1 MPCDSCARV
10 LRQVIDIL
18 GALQS
23 CEKCYPN
30 TRIKLQA
37 SRCEKSALFQLRE
50 LARTIVGDFSET
62 EAEQCCGWPS
72 SGTEELLE
80 PFKSNQH
87 KERDSKTDTFKKECD
102 SKLYSSILIKESDSE
117 SDIFVKESDSETDTF
132 KKERDS
138 KIYSSILI
146 KESDSESDIF
156 MKESDSETDIF
167 VIYSSILIKESDSE
181 SDIFMKESDS
191 ETDIFVKDIK
201 AERVDSN
208 EEMDI
213 ENGAKIPENTKQD
226 EENNVTE
233 INVKTVGVDGNMER
247 DIENAAKIPENAKQD
262 EENDETESNDKT
274 ERVDGNMERNIENA
288 AKIPENTNQGEDIS
302 VTGQVDISDVAMK
315 PVKHA
320 KLVPSL
326 KVKIRRLKFN
336 STVDSNASSD
346 ENDENGITERSMAL
360 KYRKKLKQRSSRIKD
375 IKNDEELEEIEAIIY
390 TQGWRAVKNVENL
403 PNRGRGVVATKDI
416 IKGEIVCDYKGI
428 YMEDDEEIDDPM
440 TYVFSFSYKGI
451 WIQVDARKE
460 DRSFGRLLNHSPN
473 HSNVKA
479 RILELH
485 NKPHIVFVAT
495 RNISKGEE
503 ILLNYNMSK
512 DSKPYLKNCPCVR
525 CCGEETMI
533 PI

>member
-138 KIYSSILI
+138 K
-146 KESDSESDIF
+146 
-156 MKESDSETDIF
+156 
-167 VIYSSILIKESDSE
+167 IYSSILIKESDSE

-346 ENDENGITERSMAL
+346 EKDENGITERSMAL
-360 KYRKKLKQRSSRIKD
+360 KYRKKLKQRSIRIKD

-403 PNRGRGVVATKDI
+403 LNRGRGVVATKDI

-479 RILELH
+479 RILE
-485 NKPHIVFVAT
+485 
-495 RNISKGEE
+495 
-503 ILLNYNMSK
+503 
-512 DSKPYLKNCPCVR
+512 
-525 CCGEETMI
+525 
-533 PI
+533 

>member
-37 SRCEKSALFQLRE
+37 SICEKSALFQLRE

-62 EAEQCCGWPS
+62 KAEQCCDWPS
-72 SGTEELLE
+72 YGTEDLL
-80 PFKSNQH
+80 KSNQH
-87 KERDSKTDTFKKECD
+87 KEADSKTD
-102 SKLYSSILIKESDSE
+102 I
-117 SDIFVKESDSETDTF
+117 F

-138 KIYSSILI
+138 KL
-146 KESDSESDIF
+146 
-156 MKESDSETDIF
+156 
-167 VIYSSILIKESDSE
+167 YSSILIKESDSE

-201 AERVDSN
+201 TERVDSN

-213 ENGAKIPENTKQD
+213 ENAAKIPENTKQD

-233 INVKTVGVDGNMER
+233 INVKTVGVDSNMER
-247 DIENAAKIPENAKQD
+247 DLENAAKIPENAKQD
-262 EENDETESNDKT
+262 EENDETEINDKT
-274 ERVDGNMERNIENA
+274 ERVDGNMERDIENA
-288 AKIPENTNQGEDIS
+288 AKIPETTNQGEDIS

-346 ENDENGITERSMAL
+346 ENDENGITERPMAL

-375 IKNDEELEEIEAIIY
+375 RKNDEELEEIEAIIY

-428 YMEDDEEIDDPM
+428 YIEDDEEIDDPM
-440 TYVFSFSYKGI
+440 TYVFSFCYKGT

-460 DRSFGRLLNHSPN
+460 DGSFCRLLNHSPN

-533 PI
+533 PMI

>member
-18 GALQS
+18 SALQS

-37 SRCEKSALFQLRE
+37 SICEKSALFQLRE

-62 EAEQCCGWPS
+62 KAEQCCDWPS
-72 SGTEELLE
+72 SGTEELL
-80 PFKSNQH
+80 KSNQH
-87 KERDSKTDTFKKECD
+87 KEADSKTDIFKR
-102 SKLYSSILIKESDSE
+102 
-117 SDIFVKESDSETDTF
+117 
-132 KKERDS
+132 ERDS
-138 KIYSSILI
+138 KL
-146 KESDSESDIF
+146 
-156 MKESDSETDIF
+156 
-167 VIYSSILIKESDSE
+167 YSSILIKESDSE

-213 ENGAKIPENTKQD
+213 ENAAKIPENTKQD
-226 EENNVTE
+226 EEN
-233 INVKTVGVDGNMER
+233 
-247 DIENAAKIPENAKQD
+247 
-262 EENDETESNDKT
+262 DETEINDKT
-274 ERVDGNMERNIENA
+274 ERVDGNMERDIENDTE
-288 AKIPENTNQGEDIS
+288 IPENTNQGEEIS
-302 VTGQVDISDVAMK
+302 VTGQVAISDVAMK

-346 ENDENGITERSMAL
+346 ENGVTERPMAL
-360 KYRKKLKQRSSRIKD
+360 KYRKKLKQRSSRSKD
-375 IKNDEELEEIEAIIY
+375 RKNDEELEEIEAMIY
-390 TQGWRAVKNVENL
+390 TQGWRAVKTVENL

-440 TYVFSFSYKGI
+440 TYVFSFSYKGT

-533 PI
+533 PMIS